1 MTTRPCCSP
10 RISSAESLTRVSGMQ
25 NLLGTASSRSGCFR
39 PGESLCCDNGA
50 GHRPAF
56 EDGVGSSAAVLGPGG
71 AALPHLRRRGLRW
84 VNDTGIRRTAGSLRS
99 PDPGGC
105 SLLWVGG
112 AGGWFR

>member
-1 MTTRPCCSP
+1 MEFLDSDNGVCPGQGF
-10 RISSAESLTRVSGMQ
+10 ESVQEPTVSL
-25 NLLGTASSRSGCFR
+25 NH
-39 PGESLCCDNGA
+39 GA
-50 GHRPAF
+50 GHWPAF

-105 SLLWVGG
+105 SLLWVGWRG
-112 AGGWFR
+112 WLVQVVPVTVPGGGCSSRT